1 MLFTTKSNLAILVVI
16 CAISA
21 ACGREEPQVPAATT
35 ETQASRQPNT
45 ATTVTGCLRAGEAA
59 NTYVLTTAS
68 RTSGE
73 TPATYHLTSA
83 GTVNLEDHVGK
94 RVEVSGVVESQSE
107 IATRQAPTPA
117 DNATGTAG
125 KPGTPT
131 VQTGT
136 QLSIQRLDVKSVRA
150 TGGDC
155 GM

>member
-1 MLFTTKSNLAILVVI
+1 MRLMKRFSLTGLALI
-16 CAISA
+16 CAISTG
-21 ACGREEPQVPAATT
+21 CRRDESQVPAATT

-45 ATTVTGCLRAGEAA
+45 PTTVTGCLRSGAA
-59 NTYVLTTAS
+59 ADTFVLTTAAT
-68 RTSGE
+68 TSGGR
-73 TPATYHLTSA
+73 PATYELK
-83 GTVNLEDHVGK
+83 GGGNVNLEDHVGK
-94 RVEVSGVVESQSE
+94 RVEVSGVVESQSQ
-107 IATRQAPTPA
+107 IATRETATPA

-136 QLSIQRLDVKSVRA
+136 QLSVQRMDVKSVRA

>member
-1 MLFTTKSNLAILVVI
+1 MSLTTRFSLTGLALI

-21 ACGREEPQVPAATT
+21 GCKREEPQVPPPTT

-59 NTYVLTTAS
+59 NTFVLTTAA
-68 RTSGE
+68 TTTGG
-73 TPATYHLTSA
+73 TPATYELRGT
-83 GTVNLEDHVGK
+83 TVNLEDHVGK
-94 RVEVSGVVESQSE
+94 RVEVSRIVDSQSQ
-107 IATRQAPTPA
+107 IATRESATPA

-136 QLSIQRLDVKSVRA
+136 QLLIQRMDVKTVRA
-150 TGGDC
+150 MAGDC

>member
-1 MLFTTKSNLAILVVI
+1 MRFTTQCSLTGLALI

-21 ACGREEPQVPAATT
+21 GCKREEPQVPAATT
-35 ETQASRQPNT
+35 QTQASRQPNT

-59 NTYVLTTAS
+59 STYVLTTAAT
-68 RTSGE
+68 TSGGK
-73 TPATYHLTSA
+73 PATYELTGGSN
-83 GTVNLEDHVGK
+83 VNLEEHVGK
-94 RVEVSGVVESQSE
+94 RVEVTGIVEAQSQ
-107 IATRQAPTPA
+107 IATREAPTPA

-136 QLSIQRLDVKSVRA
+136 ELSMQRLDVKSVRV
-150 TGGDC
+150 TSGEC